1 MVSTIKPKQVNF
13 NDLWPI
19 VLTTV
24 RSVINMSRYGH
35 TDQLTWQNR
44 FSDIYDMCAATPDSY
59 AEKLYEETT
68 KFLEDHCIS
77 MKKDIVESEQNM
89 LNIYVK
95 YWTEYKMGAEHL
107 NSLYTCLNNLI
118 VKKHLVTEPENN
130 MILEYTIELNDQ
142 SPVEIGEMALD
153 CWTKII
159 IEPLKDRLVK
169 LLLEQIYLDRIG
181 ECVNQTIIKNV
192 IISFVDV
199 YQYRKINTLELYE
212 NSFESHFLQTT
223 GEYYREEGNHYL
235 AKLNC
240 IQYMK
245 KILLFIDDEEFRS
258 RKFLNPTSY
267 IKVNNECL
275 QRLVCDHYDTLK
287 NECNELILQQ
297 DFDALQNMY
306 KLLKPTHIGINY
318 MVEQLQANITY
329 IGNEKIQS
337 LKGENLPTLFVE
349 TLLELHT
356 TYLNIIRETFANDP
370 DFISSLDKACTIIVN
385 MKNGNCL
392 SAKAPELLAHYC
404 DNLLRKSSKT
414 LTENEIEEKLLH
426 GITIFNY
433 LEDKDYFQRFYQ
445 KMLARRLIN
454 QQSTSMDAE
463 EFIVTKLKEMCGYEF
478 TAKLARMFQDMKVSN
493 DLYIKFLDYLK
504 SESSSNVQNQTMT
517 NLIGL
522 DFNIYVLQANSWP
535 IAQLTTN
542 TFLIPQP
549 LEKPLHLFEA
559 FYNKQ
564 YNGRKLCWIYNL
576 SNGEIRMSHLDRSYV
591 VTMCT
596 YQMAILLIFNQHDKL
611 TLHEIAESTKL
622 NMKELE
628 RQILPLIENKF
639 LLNNTN
645 NLTSKSI
652 ISINFEYK
660 SKRTKFKISTTI
672 HKETRQD
679 SEISQKIVDDD
690 RKFYLQA
697 IIVRIMKSRKILKHN
712 LLIEEVITQSK
723 QRFIPSIHLIKK
735 CIEILIDK
743 QYLERNL
750 TDEYTYIA

>member
-223 GEYYREEGNHYL
+223 GEYYREEGNHHL

-306 KLLKPTHIGINY
+306 KLLKPTHIGTNY

-356 TYLNIIRETFANDP
+356 KYLNIIRETFANDP

-463 EFIVTKLKEMCGYEF
+463 EFIVTKLKEICGYEF

-628 RQILPLIENKF
+628 KQILPLIENKF

-723 QRFIPSIHLIKK
+723 LRFIPSIHLIKK